1 MIEPDETR
9 SSAKDKKINIILAS
23 NNRLFRDGIAKILKE
38 VKNIEIVSE
47 TSNALEVIRIC
58 QEYSF
63 DILLISGNLEGLN
76 LKRILKFVKKKNS
89 GKVLLLIDRQYD
101 EDELVDA
108 ITLGLRGYLLMDS
121 NSKQLKKA
129 VDAVNEGQLWI
140 ERKIA
145 GKVFDAFLNRHDNR
159 RRSGKNTLYD
169 LTDTELGVVKMV
181 VSGHSNKMIASHMY
195 ISEKTVKFHLYKV
208 YKKLSLKSRSQLILH
223 CFRSGMLN

>member
-9 SSAKDKKINIILAS
+9 ISAKDKKINIILAS

-63 DILLISGNLEGLN
+63 DILLISVNLEGLN

-208 YKKLSLKSRSQLILH
+208 FKKLSLKSRSQLILH

>member
-1 MIEPDETR
+1 
-9 SSAKDKKINIILAS
+9 
-23 NNRLFRDGIAKILKE
+23 
-38 VKNIEIVSE
+38 V
-47 TSNALEVIRIC
+47 
-58 QEYSF
+58 
-63 DILLISGNLEGLN
+63 NLEGLN

-140 ERKIA
+140 GRKIA

-208 YKKLSLKSRSQLILH
+208 FKKLSLKSRSQLILH